1 MDSKLQEK
9 LERVSFLE
17 SQGYSE
23 DIIEALEDFIEN
35 EDNIEWHTFHSI
47 EEMNAYLEEED
58 EDERPE
64 TDD

>member
-17 SQGYSE
+17 SEGYSE

-35 EDNIEWHTFHSI
+35 EDNIEWHTSDTI
-47 EEMNAYLEEED
+47 EEFMAEMRRDDTN
-58 EDERPE
+58 E
-64 TDD
+64 TTEMDD